1 MTKPKIKKN
10 VVEKERWKRQE
21 VRELYLQSL
30 WNKEAYQRQMTEERS
45 FTNAWEIL
53 SQEWQE
59 EKHKKA
65 RTVVEEDHLLL
76 FLDTYDD
83 VILNTG
89 ASICMQVDIQKA
101 YVLAPI
107 VSIDYG
113 FRTVNDDEVI
123 LDLETPT
130 ECEDKE

>member
-1 MTKPKIKKN
+1 M
-10 VVEKERWKRQE
+10 
-21 VRELYLQSL
+21 
-30 WNKEAYQRQMTEERS
+30 
-45 FTNAWEIL
+45 
-53 SQEWQE
+53 
-59 EKHKKA
+59 
-65 RTVVEEDHLLL
+65 VEEDHLLL

-123 LDLETPT
+123 LDLETPQNVRT
-130 ECEDKE
+130 KSKYSSGKQTVQVKHVCATKNMKTTMTTWDLL

>member
-1 MTKPKIKKN
+1 
-10 VVEKERWKRQE
+10 
-21 VRELYLQSL
+21 
-30 WNKEAYQRQMTEERS
+30 
-45 FTNAWEIL
+45 
-53 SQEWQE
+53 
-59 EKHKKA
+59 
-65 RTVVEEDHLLL
+65 VVEEDHLLL

-101 YVLAPI
+101 YVSAPI